1 MDGNYTMDKIN
12 EINENNFDKILDV
25 QHGEFLSKGG
35 LDAGSLIVAI
45 NIMPF
50 VYARQK
56 KQINNDQFAIALK
69 RFIPEIAAKTI
80 HRITLLSLIGPL
92 YAFFLISKAI
102 GKTLLEGIDDEV
114 EVIEKEENPF
124 NNKDM
129 TRRDFFLLFS
139 PIKI

>member
-1 MDGNYTMDKIN
+1 MLDK
-12 EINENNFDKILDV
+12 
-25 QHGEFLSKGG
+25 
-35 LDAGSLIVAI
+35 
-45 NIMPF
+45 
-50 VYARQK
+50 K
-56 KQINNDQFAIALK
+56 KQIDNDQFAIALK

-114 EVIEKEENPF
+114 EVIKKEENPF